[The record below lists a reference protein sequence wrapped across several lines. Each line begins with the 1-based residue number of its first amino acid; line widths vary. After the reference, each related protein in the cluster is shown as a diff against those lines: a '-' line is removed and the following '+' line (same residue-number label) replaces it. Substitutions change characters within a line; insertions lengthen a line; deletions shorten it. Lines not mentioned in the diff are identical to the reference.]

1 MRVSGSRCRRS
12 WSGARDNH
20 SVPFACSIRHDRV
33 GRTAAI
39 HEPNKDHG
47 SLKSTNET
55 AVTLL
60 SPTIGTQLAA
70 AATLAAAAGPR
81 ACRLAY
87 PQPEPSILAAEAE
100 QDSSG
105 CRPGL
110 ACFKG
115 QAWLG
120 LGWTL
125 RWQAERL
132 GSWPAQR
139 MGVAAGR
146 E

>member
-1 MRVSGSRCRRS
+1 MPETTTRFLSP
-12 WSGARDNH
+12 ARFVTTA
-20 SVPFACSIRHDRV
+20 SVA
-33 GRTAAI
+33 TAAI

-70 AATLAAAAGPR
+70 AAALAAAAGPR

-105 CRPGL
+105 C
-110 ACFKG
+110 
-115 QAWLG
+115 
-120 LGWTL
+120 
-125 RWQAERL
+125 
-132 GSWPAQR
+132 
-139 MGVAAGR
+139 
-146 E
+146 

>member
-1 MRVSGSRCRRS
+1 MRVSGSRCRRN

-33 GRTAAI
+33 GRTVAI
-39 HEPNKDHG
+39 HEPNRNHG
-47 SLKSTNET
+47 SLKSTNEP

-81 ACRLAY
+81 TCRLAY
-87 PQPEPSILAAEAE
+87 PQPEPPILAAEAE

-105 CRPGL
+105 CWPGL
-110 ACFKG
+110 ACFNS
-115 QAWLG
+115 QA
-120 LGWTL
+120 
-125 RWQAERL
+125 
-132 GSWPAQR
+132 
-139 MGVAAGR
+139 
-146 E
+146 